1 MGEGAPEG
9 LVREKSFLLEDPVM
23 KTPQEYIDSL
33 RKLDLVVYMF
43 GKRVENVV
51 DDPIIRPSMNAVA
64 LTYALAMKP
73 EYEEIMT
80 ATSHITGKKINR
92 FTHIHRSVDDLVRKS
107 KMGRLLGS
115 LTGCCFQRCV
125 GMDALNAL
133 SMTTFDI
140 DAKHG
145 TEYNRRFLAYL
156 EYVQENDLVCD
167 GAMTDPKGDRAL
179 APHRQK
185 DPDLFLR
192 VVEERKD
199 GIVVRGAKAHQTG
212 AVNSHEVIVM
222 PTIAMK
228 AEDRDYAVAFAL
240 PSDAKGISY
249 IMGRQSCDTRKL
261 EAGAIDRGNFAFGG
275 HEALIVFDDVFVPWE
290 RVFMFKEHDF
300 SGQLVEQFAS
310 YHRQSYACKVG
321 VGDVLIG
328 AAQTAAEYNG
338 ADSASHVRDKI
349 IEMNHLNETLYCG
362 CIACAAEGHREPS
375 GTYYVDSL
383 LANVHKQNV
392 TRFPY
397 EIARLAQDIAGGLMV
412 TCPSEDDLKSPETG
426 KWVKK
431 YLQGRSSVSTENRIR
446 ILRLIENLTLGSA
459 AVGYL
464 TESMHGAGSPQA
476 QRVMIARL
484 ANMKEKQKVA
494 KKLAGIAGDGA

>member
-1 MGEGAPEG
+1 
-9 LVREKSFLLEDPVM
+9 
-23 KTPQEYIDSL
+23 
-33 RKLDLVVYMF
+33 MF
-43 GKRVENVV
+43 GKKVENVV

-64 LTYALAMKP
+64 MTYSMALNP
-73 EYEEIMT
+73 EYEGIMT

-92 FTHIHRSVDDLVRKS
+92 FTHIHQSVDDLVKKS
-107 KMGRLLGS
+107 KMGRLIGS

-133 SMTTFDI
+133 SMTTYDI
-140 DAKHG
+140 DKKHK
-145 TEYNRRFLAYL
+145 TEYNKRFLKYL
-156 EYVQENDLVCD
+156 QYVQDNDLVCD
-167 GAMTDPKGDRAL
+167 GAMTDPKGDRSL
-179 APHRQK
+179 PPHKQS
-185 DPDLFLR
+185 DPDMFLR

-228 AEDRDYAVAFAL
+228 EEDKDYAISFAM
-240 PSDAKGISY
+240 PSDAKGITY

-261 EAGAIDRGNFAFGG
+261 ERGKIDQGNIAFGG
-275 HEALIVFDDVFVPWE
+275 HEALIVFDNVFVPWD
-290 RVFMFKEHDF
+290 RVFMYKEYDF

-328 AAQTAAEYNG
+328 AVQTVAEYNG
-338 ADSASHVRDKI
+338 ADKASHVKDKI
-349 IEMNHLNETLYCG
+349 IEMNQLNETLYCG
-362 CIACAAEGHREPS
+362 CIACASEGHREPS
-375 GTYYVDSL
+375 GTYYVNTL

-397 EIARLAQDIAGGLMV
+397 EIARLAQDIAGGIMV
-412 TCPSEDDLKSPETG
+412 TCPSEDDLKSSEVG
-426 KWVKK
+426 RWVNK
-431 YLQGRSSVSTENRIR
+431 YFQAAKSVPTENRIR

-476 QRVMIARL
+476 QRIMIARL
-484 ANMKEKQKVA
+484 VNMKEKQKTA
-494 KKLAGIAGDGA
+494 KKLAGISEEIGQDKGK